1 MQHVWI
7 LTLAQ
12 AFAACGTIIL
22 VSFGGIVGTRI
33 APEPAL
39 ATLPLSMSILGLAAT
54 SLPASLLMQ
63 RIGRKRAFIASALIA
78 AIGALLCAYSIAHG
92 YFIGLCF
99 AAFFIGANMAFV
111 HQYRFAAM
119 EFVSERDAGKA
130 VSTVMIGTLAAAI
143 IGPTLGQRASHLGD
157 WQEFTGSFV
166 ILSGICIAAA
176 AVLSRLP
183 TDSPSQ
189 TPSPMTDA
197 KSSTLASTTA
207 VDQGRSLREILCDR
221 RYRLAVTGGLAS
233 YAVMSFI
240 MTATPLSM
248 HVHDGFSSAQT
259 TTVITAHLLGMYLPS
274 LVSPLIVRML
284 GIRNMMLLGIA
295 ANVAC
300 VAICAWVGHDFI
312 HYFWALVLLGVG
324 WNLMFVAATTQLGST
339 YRPEERFRA
348 QGFNDFAVF
357 GCQAAASLLAG
368 TAIET
373 LGWEILNLI
382 TLPLLLFV
390 FWMTLTHRPHTRG
403 TSS

>member
-1 MQHVWI
+1 M
-7 LTLAQ
+7 
-12 AFAACGTIIL
+12 C
-22 VSFGGIVGTRI
+22 
-33 APEPAL
+33 
-39 ATLPLSMSILGLAAT
+39 
-54 SLPASLLMQ
+54 
-63 RIGRKRAFIASALIA
+63 
-78 AIGALLCAYSIAHG
+78 
-92 YFIGLCF
+92 
-99 AAFFIGANMAFV
+99 
-111 HQYRFAAM
+111 
-119 EFVSERDAGKA
+119 
-130 VSTVMIGTLAAAI
+130 
-143 IGPTLGQRASHLGD
+143 
-157 WQEFTGSFV
+157 
-166 ILSGICIAAA
+166 
-176 AVLSRLP
+176 
-183 TDSPSQ
+183 
-189 TPSPMTDA
+189 
-197 KSSTLASTTA
+197 
-207 VDQGRSLREILCDR
+207 
-221 RYRLAVTGGLAS
+221 GLAS

-403 TSS
+403 ISS